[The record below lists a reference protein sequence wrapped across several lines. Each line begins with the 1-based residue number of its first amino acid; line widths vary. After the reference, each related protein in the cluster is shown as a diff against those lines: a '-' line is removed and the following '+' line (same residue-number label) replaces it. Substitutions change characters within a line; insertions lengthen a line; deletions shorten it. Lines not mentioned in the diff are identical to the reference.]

1 MSTEVFTVAQLVQIQ
16 IVETETGLA
25 IFIYL
30 VYFFLLKSGLLAFC
44 IYRKA

>member
-30 VYFFLLKSGLLAFC
+30 VYFFIEIRSTCFLYL
-44 IYRKA
+44 